1 MLTHTHTHVHFYIHI
16 YMHTHTYIQ
25 VRRTGQ
31 KGSAD
36 LWTHAGV
43 PNTVPNLSK
52 KEPYVMKLVREFD
65 DKLQLSKLFCWVNY
79 FGEEIIL
86 VVSKIF

>member
-1 MLTHTHTHVHFYIHI
+1 MVGKLF
-16 YMHTHTYIQ
+16 
-25 VRRTGQ
+25 
-31 KGSAD
+31 
-36 LWTHAGV
+36 WW
-43 PNTVPNLSK
+43 PNLSK

-65 DKLQLSKLFCWVNY
+65 DKLQVSKLFWWVNY